1 MAWTTNICICSI
13 LFFFLNTMQCY
24 EIFRNVN
31 HWIWNM
37 LIYSTHSNRHN
48 ERYKFNYAIFLYENW
63 LIFELEHFYFR
74 VEMIRLR
81 FYSQLFNFFFFCCI
95 LQWKM
100 RNSRMIQSLLLFDYF
115 IIEFFILF
123 LSSPHFFPIY
133 FQWNFCTSI
142 PISQNSLFR
151 IKICS
156 KEFWTWECGLFFFF
170 FDESLMF
177 RVF

>member
-81 FYSQLFNFFFFCCI
+81 FYSQLFNFFFF
-95 LQWKM
+95 
-100 RNSRMIQSLLLFDYF
+100 LLHTSMKNEKFSDDSIASFVRLFYHWIFHTLF
-115 IIEFFILF
+115 IITSFFSHLLSMKFLYFNSNFTKFFI
-123 LSSPHFFPIY
+123 SY
-133 FQWNFCTSI
+133 
-142 PISQNSLFR
+142 
-151 IKICS
+151 
-156 KEFWTWECGLFFFF
+156 
-170 FDESLMF
+170 
-177 RVF
+177 